1 MNVRNVFCNVLFAVL
16 GMLALTVGQTA
27 KADELTVYD
36 GTTATQYV
44 PMFVYCFDD
53 FTRSQFIIPADSL
66 AEMSGGTITSI
77 KYYTTSSNIPY
88 TTASEFDIYM
98 TEVSETTLSAYVDK
112 ANKVL
117 GWKADT
123 PTDQVLASAW
133 KWQETLWPRTYYRL
147 SLFPTHDIRK
157 MLENRDSAMRC
168 RF

>member
-1 MNVRNVFCNVLFAVL
+1 MNVRNVFCKVLFAVL

-36 GTTATQYV
+36 GTTNTQYV
-44 PMFVYCFDD
+44 PMFVYYFDD

-88 TTASEFDIYM
+88 TTVSEFDIYM

-123 PTDQVLASAW
+123 PTNQVLASAW
-133 KWQETLWPRTYYRL
+133 KWQEKLRA
-147 SLFPTHDIRK
+147 DGV
-157 MLENRDSAMRC
+157 M
-168 RF
+168 